1 LTTRQHQ
8 VLNTPEEAA
17 HWLRQHV
24 SGTLVADSRRVRPG
38 DGFLAWPGAANDAR
52 HYLPEVLAA
61 GAAACLIEADGAQ
74 ISHLIDDAR
83 VATYAG
89 LKSAAAPIAAAFF
102 AEPSLALSVV
112 AVTGTNGKTSTA
124 WWMAQALSQLGQR
137 CAVVGTLGIGEPG
150 ALVFNGLTT
159 PDPVLFQAQLRCLVA
174 EGFVACAVEASSIGL
189 EERRLDATQIHTAIF
204 TNFTQDHLDYH
215 GTMAAYWAAKE
226 QLFYWPGLQAAV
238 VNIDD
243 AHGAEL
249 ATVLATEK
257 LDLWTVSCT
266 GPARLVARSIQYAL
280 DSLSFEVVE
289 GETFCQ
295 VTAPVVGEF
304 NVANLLGVIGA
315 LRGLGLPLQAIATA
329 CATLTAVPG
338 RMETLTAKDAPLVV
352 VDYAHTPDA
361 LEKTLQALQPQAQS
375 RGGQLWCL
383 FGCGGDRDTSKRPL
397 MGAVASRLA
406 DHVVLTSDNPRSED
420 AADIMAQILA
430 GMPASA
436 AVLQQPDR
444 ALAIAAALQQ
454 ARPQDVV
461 LIAGKGHESYQDIQG
476 VRRPFSDRGQAE
488 LALAAY
494 TAAASSG
501 TVDAS

>member
-1 LTTRQHQ
+1 MNTHNRKT
-8 VLNTPEEAA
+8 LNTPKEAA
-17 HWLRQHV
+17 RWLRQHV
-24 SGTLVADSRRVRPG
+24 SGTLVADSRRVKPG

-52 HYLPEVLAA
+52 RFVPEVLAA
-61 GAAACLIEADGAQ
+61 GAAACLVEAEGAQ
-74 ISHLIDDAR
+74 IDSLADDAR
-83 VATYAG
+83 VAIYAG

-102 AEPSLALSVV
+102 AEPSLELSVV

-124 WWMAQALSQLGQR
+124 WWMAQALSQLGQH

-159 PDPVLFQAQLRCLVA
+159 PDPVLFQEQLRCLVD
-174 EGFVACAVEASSIGL
+174 EGFVACAVEASSIGM

-215 GTMAAYWAAKE
+215 GSMAAYWAAKE

-243 AHGAEL
+243 TQGAEL

-257 LDLWTVSCT
+257 LDVWTVSCT
-266 GPARLVARSIQYAL
+266 GPARLTARSIQYGL

-289 GETFCQ
+289 GETVCQ

-304 NVANLLGVIGA
+304 NVSNLLGVIGA
-315 LRGLGLPLQAIATA
+315 LRSLGLPLKAIAA
-329 CATLTAVPG
+329 VCATLTAVPG
-338 RMETLTAKDAPLVV
+338 RMETLTAEAAPLVV
-352 VDYAHTPDA
+352 IDYAHTPDA
-361 LEKTLQALQPQAQS
+361 LEKTLQALKPQAQS
-375 RGGQLWCL
+375 RGGKIWCL
-383 FGCGGDRDTSKRPL
+383 FGCGGDRDASKRPL
-397 MGAVASRLA
+397 MGAVASRHA
-406 DHVVLTSDNPRSED
+406 DYTVLTSDNPRSEK
-420 AADIMAQILA
+420 AGDIMAQILA

-461 LIAGKGHESYQDIQG
+461 LIAGKGHESYQDIHG
-476 VRRPFSDRGQAE
+476 VRRPFSDRAQAE

-494 TAAASSG
+494 TATAPTGTAHAS
-501 TVDAS
+501 

>member
-1 LTTRQHQ
+1 LNTHLHKALTT
-8 VLNTPEEAA
+8 PKEAA
-17 HWLRQHV
+17 RWLRQNV
-24 SGTLVADSRRVRPG
+24 SGTLVADSRRVKPG

-52 HYLPEVLAA
+52 RFVPQVLAA
-61 GAAACLIEADGAQ
+61 GAMACLVEAEGAPLE
-74 ISHLIDDAR
+74 SLVDER

-102 AEPSLALSVV
+102 SEPSLELSVV

-124 WWMAQALSQLGQR
+124 WWMAEALSQLGQH

-159 PDPVLFQAQLRCLVA
+159 PDPVLFQEQLRCLVD
-174 EGFVACAVEASSIGL
+174 EGFVACAVEASSIGI

-215 GTMAAYWAAKE
+215 GSMAAYWAAKE

-243 AHGAEL
+243 QHGAEL
-249 ATVLATEK
+249 ATVLATEQ
-257 LDLWTVSCT
+257 LDVWTVSCT
-266 GPARLVARSIQYAL
+266 GPARLTARSIQYGL

-289 GETFCQ
+289 GETAFQ

-304 NVANLLGVIGA
+304 NVSNLLGVIGA
-315 LRGLGLPLQAIATA
+315 LRSLGLPLKAIAA
-329 CATLTAVPG
+329 VCAKLSPVPG
-338 RMETLTAKDAPLVV
+338 RMETLTADAAPLVV
-352 VDYAHTPDA
+352 IDYAHTPDA
-361 LEKTLQALQPQAQS
+361 LEKTLLALKPQAQS
-375 RGGQLWCL
+375 RGGKLWCL
-383 FGCGGDRDTSKRPL
+383 FGCGGDRDASKRAL
-397 MGAVASRLA
+397 MGAVASRYA
-406 DHVVLTSDNPRSED
+406 DYTVLTSDNPRSEKPG
-420 AADIMAQILA
+420 DIMAQILA

-454 ARPQDVV
+454 AQPQDVV
-461 LIAGKGHESYQDIQG
+461 LMAGKGHESYQEIHG
-476 VRRPFSDRGQAE
+476 VRRPFSDREQAE

-494 TAAASSG
+494 TATASTG
-501 TVDAS
+501 TVHTS

>member
-112 AVTGTNGKTSTA
+112 AVTGTHGKTSTA
-124 WWMAQALSQLGQR
+124 GWMAQALSQLGQR

-266 GPARLVARSIQYAL
+266 GPARLVARSIQYGL

-329 CATLTAVPG
+329 CTTLTAVPG
-338 RMETLTAKDAPLVV
+338 RMETLTAKAAPLVV

-420 AADIMAQILA
+420 AAGIMAQILA

-476 VRRPFSDRGQAE
+476 VRRPFSDREQAE

>member
-1 LTTRQHQ
+1 MNTHKHKA
-8 VLNTPEEAA
+8 LNTPKEAA
-17 HWLRQHV
+17 RWLRQHV

-52 HYLPEVLAA
+52 RFVPEVLAA
-61 GAAACLIEADGAQ
+61 GAAACLVEAEGAQ
-74 ISHLIDDAR
+74 IDSFNNDAR

-102 AEPSLALSVV
+102 AEPSLELSVV

-124 WWMAQALSQLGQR
+124 WWMAQALSQLGQH

-159 PDPVLFQAQLRCLVA
+159 PDPVLFQEQLRCLVD

-189 EERRLDATQIHTAIF
+189 EERRLDATQVHTAIF

-215 GTMAAYWAAKE
+215 GSMAAYWAAKE

-243 AHGAEL
+243 VHGAGL
-249 ATVLATEK
+249 AAVLAKEQ

-266 GPARLVARSIQYAL
+266 GPARLMGRSIQYGL
-280 DSLSFEVVE
+280 DFLSFEVLE
-289 GETFCQ
+289 GETVCQ

-304 NVANLLGVIGA
+304 NVSNLLGVIGA
-315 LRGLGLPLQAIATA
+315 LRSLGLPLKAIAEV
-329 CATLTAVPG
+329 CAKLSPVPG
-338 RMETLTAKDAPLVV
+338 RMETLTAEAAPLVV
-352 VDYAHTPDA
+352 IDYAHTPDA
-361 LEKTLQALQPQAQS
+361 LEKTLLSLKPQAQS

-383 FGCGGDRDTSKRPL
+383 FGCGGDRDASKRSL
-397 MGAVASRLA
+397 MGAVASRYA

-420 AADIMAQILA
+420 AADIITQILA

-476 VRRPFSDRGQAE
+476 VRRPFSDREQAD

-494 TAAASSG
+494 TANATAG
-501 TVDAS
+501 TVQTS

>member
-1 LTTRQHQ
+1 MNTHKHKA
-8 VLNTPEEAA
+8 LNTPKEAA
-17 HWLRQHV
+17 HWLRQYV
-24 SGTLVADSRRVRPG
+24 SGTLVTDSRRVRPG

-52 HYLPEVLAA
+52 RFVPEVLAA
-61 GAAACLIEADGAQ
+61 GVAACLVEAEGVQ
-74 ISHLIDDAR
+74 IDSFDDDAR
-83 VATYAG
+83 VATYLG

-102 AEPSLALSVV
+102 AEPSLELSVV

-124 WWMAQALSQLGQR
+124 WWMAEALSQLGQH

-159 PDPVLFQAQLRCLVA
+159 PDPVLFQEQLRCLVD

-189 EERRLDATQIHTAIF
+189 EERRLDATQVHTAIF

-249 ATVLATEK
+249 ATVLASEK

-266 GPARLVARSIQYAL
+266 GPARLMARSVQYGL
-280 DSLSFEVVE
+280 DSLSFDVVE
-289 GETFCQ
+289 GEAVLK
-295 VTAPVVGEF
+295 VTAPVVGDF
-304 NVANLLGVIGA
+304 NVSNLLGVIAA
-315 LRGLGLPLQAIATA
+315 LRSLGLPLKAIAA
-329 CATLTAVPG
+329 VCATLSPVPG
-338 RMETLTAKDAPLVV
+338 RMETLSVEAAPLVV
-352 VDYAHTPDA
+352 IDYAHTPDA
-361 LEKTLQALQPQAQS
+361 LEKTLQALKPQAQS
-375 RGGQLWCL
+375 RGGKLWCL
-383 FGCGGDRDTSKRPL
+383 FGCGGDRDAGKRPL
-397 MGAVASRLA
+397 MGAVASRHA

-420 AADIMAQILA
+420 AAVIMAQILA

-436 AVLQQPDR
+436 TVLQNSDR
-444 ALAIAAALQQ
+444 ALAIATALQQ

-461 LIAGKGHESYQDIQG
+461 LIAGKGHESYQEIQG
-476 VRRPFSDRGQAE
+476 VRKPFSDREQAE
-488 LALAAY
+488 LALAAC
-494 TAAASSG
+494 TASASTG
-501 TVDAS
+501 TAHTS